1 MQFGWE
7 LFFLVASVEL
17 LPSKLSWQVA
27 ASLHGENA
35 GDKSTTYLAT
45 SLTDRVIRCLR
56 ARDAVHVALNR
67 VQDGHS
73 HQDALYN
80 LDAVLMNFMSAFDI
94 AARVAHRVLGL
105 STSERQA
112 AWQHDR
118 WARSV
123 SEVFDGF
130 ESVFA
135 EGPDRDA
142 LAVLRT
148 LRNSIHGEALLGVA
162 H

>member
-1 MQFGWE
+1 
-7 LFFLVASVEL
+7 
-17 LPSKLSWQVA
+17 
-27 ASLHGENA
+27 
-35 GDKSTTYLAT
+35 
-45 SLTDRVIRCLR
+45 
-56 ARDAVHVALNR
+56 
-67 VQDGHS
+67 
-73 HQDALYN
+73 
-80 LDAVLMNFMSAFDI
+80 MNFMSAFDI

-148 LRNSIHGEALLGVA
+148 LRNSIPGLLGP
-162 H
+162 